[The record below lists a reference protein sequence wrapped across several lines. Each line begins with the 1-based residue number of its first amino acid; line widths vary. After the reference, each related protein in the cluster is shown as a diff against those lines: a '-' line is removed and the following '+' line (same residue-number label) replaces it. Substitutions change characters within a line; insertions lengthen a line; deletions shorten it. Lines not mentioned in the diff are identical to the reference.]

1 MMASFLPGS
10 PMLGFDQSLL
20 FLAAAVLVTLAP
32 GPDNLMIISLGMARG
47 CRAGVA
53 FALGCALGCLNHT
66 LLVVLGVSAAIAASP
81 HAFMALRIAGGAYLI
96 WLGFIVLKSTW
107 RRSVITPVTDSVGAP
122 SASLTPAFQQA
133 GALTLFTR
141 GLVAN
146 AVNPK
151 VIVFFLAFLPQFVEP
166 ARGMIGWQLATLG
179 LLFTTQA
186 ALIFS
191 TIGFL
196 AGSLGQ
202 RLARDPRIALW
213 LDRLAGVV
221 FVGLGLRLLW
231 A

>member
-1 MMASFLPGS
+1 
-10 PMLGFDQSLL
+10 MLGFEQSLL

-32 GPDNLMIISLGMARG
+32 GPDNLMVISLGMARG
-47 CRAGVA
+47 RRAGVA

-81 HAFMALRIAGGAYLI
+81 HAFMTLRIIGGAYLI
-96 WLGFIVLKSTW
+96 WLGVITLKNTW
-107 RRSVITPVTDSVGAP
+107 RRSVEPTADSAGTPPT
-122 SASLTPAFQQA
+122 SLPPPLQQA
-133 GALTLFTR
+133 VALTLFTR
-141 GLVAN
+141 GLIAN

-166 ARGMIGWQLATLG
+166 ARGAVGWQLALLG
-179 LLFTTQA
+179 LLFTVQS

-191 TIGFL
+191 IIGFL

-202 RLARDPRIALW
+202 RLAHDPRIALW
-213 LDRLAGVV
+213 LNRLAGVV

-231 A
+231 V